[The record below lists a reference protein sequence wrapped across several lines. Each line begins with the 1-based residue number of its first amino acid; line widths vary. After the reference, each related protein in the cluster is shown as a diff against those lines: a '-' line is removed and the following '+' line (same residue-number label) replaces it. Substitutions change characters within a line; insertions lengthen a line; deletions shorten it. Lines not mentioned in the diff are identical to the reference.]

1 MFCNFVSNDKA
12 EESISL
18 QLNIQ
23 LISDGIT
30 FPANLLYKKKI
41 KLRDKECETCT
52 WKAIFMQRYN
62 NYLWNLSTS

>member
-52 WKAIFMQRYN
+52 
-62 NYLWNLSTS
+62 